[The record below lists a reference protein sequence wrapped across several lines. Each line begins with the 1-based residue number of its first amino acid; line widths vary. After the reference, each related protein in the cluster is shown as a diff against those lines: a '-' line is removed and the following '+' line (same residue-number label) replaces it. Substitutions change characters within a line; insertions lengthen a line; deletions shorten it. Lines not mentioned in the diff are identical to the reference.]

1 MFEPA
6 QRMEVDQMSGRRGLI
21 ICLILLISIFT
32 ATVFAEEDYYLA
44 AGDILDIEVYGYQDL
59 QFKDLTIRPDG
70 KLDFPLVGEVPAA
83 GLTSADLC
91 ATLTKSLVEYVKNPQ
106 VTVNIVKFHT
116 IRVYVLGE
124 VTRPGLYEITK
135 QHNLLDA
142 IAMAGGHT
150 IYTAKKAV
158 YVVHKTTG
166 QYVQINL
173 NNLLTKGDLTQNCE
187 LADGDVVYL
196 AENGMN
202 FVREILPL
210 IYGFYDIGEVLK

>member
-1 MFEPA
+1 
-6 QRMEVDQMSGRRGLI
+6 MSGRRGLI
-21 ICLILLISIFT
+21 ICLILLILICT
-32 ATVFAEEDYYLA
+32 ATVFADDYHLVS
-44 AGDILDIEVYGYQDL
+44 GDILDIEVYGYEDL
-59 QFKDLTIRPDG
+59 QVTDLMIRPDG
-70 KLDFPLVGEVPAA
+70 KLAFPLVGEVPAA
-83 GLTSADLC
+83 GLTPADLS
-91 ATLTKSLVEYVKNPQ
+91 ANLTKALAEYVKNPQ
-106 VTVNIVKFHT
+106 VTVNVIQFHT

-124 VTRPGLYEITK
+124 VARPGMYEIEK

-142 IAMAGGHT
+142 ISMAGGHT
-150 IYTAKKAV
+150 LYASKKAV

-173 NNLLTKGDLTQNCE
+173 NNLLKKGDLTQNCE

-210 IYGFYDIGEVLK
+210 IYGIYDIGEVLK